1 MIDITNK
8 TSEWEHDNSSLG
20 RPMLA
25 SHWPT
30 LGNYLVLQARLMH
43 DLYTQYKPPLS
54 LSIILTHFA
63 GSLCELDI
71 QCATMPF

>member
-25 SHWPT
+25 SHLPT
-30 LGNYLVLQARLMH
+30 LGNHLVSQARLMH
-43 DLYTQYKPPLS
+43 DLFAQYKPPPYTR
-54 LSIILTHFA
+54 ILLA
-63 GSLCELDI
+63 AYKS
-71 QCATMPF
+71 